1 MSGRLCYAAADGRGF
16 SRCAHFSWVTRLRSF
31 RSLRSRTDT
40 QQGLCPAV
48 PQQNEPPGQGSSMSR
63 EDRQRRGP
71 VELCLVG
78 DITENASDAC
88 WSLLDVPPGGQ
99 CIIYFD
105 SPGGSPYTALAL
117 ASLILMRGLRATGVV
132 AGECSSGAL
141 LPFAACGRR
150 LVSRYSVM
158 LFHHVKWRSEENVN
172 LREAAEWARHFAQ
185 LETQMDQLLAQLF
198 GCKLETIQQWV
209 QGSRYVTGPELVEAG
224 LAELIELEPLEIL
237 RPKRSGRRL

>member
-1 MSGRLCYAAADGRGF
+1 
-16 SRCAHFSWVTRLRSF
+16 
-31 RSLRSRTDT
+31 
-40 QQGLCPAV
+40 
-48 PQQNEPPGQGSSMSR
+48 MSR
-63 EDRQRRGP
+63 DNRQRGGP

-88 WSLLDVPPGGQ
+88 WALLDVEPGDE

-105 SPGGSPYTALAL
+105 SPGGSPYSALAL

-141 LPFAACGRR
+141 LPFAACRRR
-150 LVSRYSVM
+150 LVSPYSVM
-158 LFHHVKWRSEENVN
+158 LFHHVKWHSEENVN

-185 LETQMDQLLAQLF
+185 LETQMDQLLAELF

-209 QGSRYVTGPELVEAG
+209 QGSRYVTGPELAAAG
-224 LAELIELEPLEIL
+224 LAELIELKPLEIL
-237 RPKRSGRRL
+237 RRKQAGRRR